1 MKIQANVL
9 FDQIDQEIKKG
20 TRYISLRGSS
30 RSGKTVSAL
39 QTVIL
44 ECLVNENTIV
54 TIARETQV
62 SIKNTILVDFKEV
75 LEQLQIWEDSRFN
88 KVDLVYRF
96 SNKSIIRFVGLDDQT
111 GKLRGLKSSVVLV
124 DEVNTVSKSSFIQ
137 LDIRT
142 EKYILMCYN
151 PEIPTDWWGLD
162 FETRSNGC
170 VIVSTWRDNA
180 FLEQSI
186 IDSIMSLK
194 DTDPDLWLIYSES
207 QIVAPREL
215 VFVKPEVYKD
225 LPWGIKETYYGLD
238 FGFSQDPSALV
249 EVSVKDKEIYIREI
263 IYEPGLTNED
273 LAFLIKDKGITRMD
287 TIVADSSEPKSIAE
301 LNRLGLSVRGV
312 KKGAGSVLFG
322 IQKMRQFKIRIQEDS
337 VNLIQEFDNYRYKK
351 DRSGR
356 VTSQTDGRSG
366 DHAIDAVRYCVS
378 EFLDNKPK
386 KFTFV

>member
-54 TIARETQV
+54 TIARVNQV

-111 GKLRGLKSSVVLV
+111 GKLRGLKSSIVLV

-225 LPWGIKETYYGLD
+225 LPGGIKETYYGLD

>member
-225 LPWGIKETYYGLD
+225 LPGGIKETYYGLD

-249 EVSVKDKEIYIREI
+249 EVNVKDKEIYIREI

>member
-96 SNKSIIRFVGLDDQT
+96 SNKAIIRFVGLDDQT
-111 GKLRGLKSSVVLV
+111 GKLRGLKSSIVLV